1 MGNFSRANREDFAK
15 LIAKNSSLF
24 GAVTPTIFDLNGNL
38 SQTINHNKDRFV
50 MYRTYD
56 LNFKEIEVIVNNTNT
71 NQIELFSNA
80 PLLGYIVIF

>member
-1 MGNFSRANREDFAK
+1 MGNFSFSNREDFKK
-15 LIAKNSSLF
+15 LIAENSQLF
-24 GAVTPTIFDLNGNL
+24 GAVVPVVFDLNGEL
-38 SQTINHNKDRFV
+38 TQTINHNKERFV

-71 NQIELFSNA
+71 NQVKLTSNA